1 MSERVLLAV
10 DLSEGFVDLVARARA
25 LANARGATL
34 ALVHVA
40 PDPVDLQ
47 PLLSDRMQSGLPGWP
62 EVESSVQSAA
72 VKRLLA
78 AGLGEPELFVERG
91 EPYAEIVR
99 RAEAW
104 GATLLVVGSHGRTG
118 LSRMLLGSVAE
129 RVVRYAHCP
138 VLVLRP
144 SETSSVVVVA
154 TDLSDPSLPAI
165 ARGADEAR
173 VRGARLVVVHAVD
186 SLLHGYLQVAGAPF
200 GGTSAIPSAALQAET
215 RAALTEL
222 LQSSVAR
229 FGATGE
235 VRVLDG
241 AARATVV
248 NTLEELRAE
257 LLVIGTHGRTGL
269 ARLALG
275 SVAEALVR
283 LSPCSVLVVRQVS

>member
-1 MSERVLLAV
+1 MLERFLLAV
-10 DLSEGFVDLVARARA
+10 DLSESFEDLVGRARA
-25 LANARGATL
+25 LADARGATL

-47 PLLSDRMQSGLPGWP
+47 PLLSDRLQSGLPQWS
-62 EVESSVQSAA
+62 EVETSVRTA
-72 VKRLLA
+72 VAERLAA
-78 AGLGEPELFVERG
+78 AGLADLPLFVERG

-104 GATLLVVGSHGRTG
+104 GATLLVVGSHGKTG
-118 LSRMLLGSVAE
+118 LTRMLLGSVAE

-138 VLVLRP
+138 VLVLR
-144 SETSSVVVVA
+144 SGETSKVVVVA

-186 SLLHGYLQVAGAPF
+186 SLLLGYLQVAGAPF
-200 GGTSAIPSAALQAET
+200 GGTSALPSVAVQEET
-215 RAALTEL
+215 RGALTNL
-222 LQSSVAR
+222 LQSSMAR
-229 FGATGE
+229 FGAEGE
-235 VRVLDG
+235 VKVLDG

-248 NTLEELRAE
+248 NALEELRAE

-283 LSPCSVLVVRQVS
+283 LAPCSVLVVRQVS